1 MEKKLNKDT
10 EFVLVETVSMFR
22 MRYMIEVPKGK
33 YEYALDDVVMR
44 DAELKEFS
52 QKHLDEIIVSHRKV
66 KRKKIVEMVDND
78 NDYCKSWS
86 PEKKLEVFVNFM
98 ETKNEQTN

>member
-1 MEKKLNKDT
+1 MSKDT

-33 YEYALDDVVMR
+33 SEYALDDVVMR

-52 QKHLDEIIVSHRKV
+52 QKHLDEIIVSHRTIKP
-66 KRKKIVEMVDND
+66 KRILELIDND
-78 NDYCKSWS
+78 NEYCKSWS
-86 PEKKLEVFVNFM
+86 PEKKLEAFVNFM

>member
-1 MEKKLNKDT
+1 MSKDT

-22 MRYMIEVPKGK
+22 MRYVIEVPKGK
-33 YEYALDDVVMR
+33 PEYALDDVVMR

-52 QKHLDEIIVSHRKV
+52 QEHLDEIIVSHRTIKP
-66 KRKKIVEMVDND
+66 KKIVKMIDIDNE
-78 NDYCKSWS
+78 YCKSWS
-86 PEKKLEVFVNFM
+86 PEKKLQSFVNFM

>member
-1 MEKKLNKDT
+1 MSKDT

-22 MRYMIEVPKGK
+22 MRYMIEVPKGNPK
-33 YEYALDDVVMR
+33 YALDDVVMNEG
-44 DAELKEFS
+44 ELKEFS
-52 QKHLDEIIVSHRKV
+52 QEHLDEIIVSHRKV

>member
-1 MEKKLNKDT
+1 MSKDT

-33 YEYALDDVVMR
+33 SHYALDDVVGG
-44 DAELKEFS
+44 ELKEFS

-66 KRKKIVEMVDND
+66 KQKKIVEMIDND
-78 NDYCKSWS
+78 NEYCKSWS
-86 PEKKLEVFVNFM
+86 PEKKLESFVNFM

>member
-1 MEKKLNKDT
+1 MSKDT

-22 MRYMIEVPKGK
+22 MRYVIEVPKGK
-33 YEYALDDVVMR
+33 SEYALDDVVMR

-52 QKHLDEIIVSHRKV
+52 QKHLDEIIVSHRTIKP
-66 KRKKIVEMVDND
+66 KKILELIDND
-78 NDYCKSWS
+78 NEYCKSWS
-86 PEKKLEVFVNFM
+86 PDKKLQSFVNFM

>member
-1 MEKKLNKDT
+1 MSKDT

-33 YEYALDDVVMR
+33 SEYALDDVVMR

-52 QKHLDEIIVSHRKV
+52 QEHLDEIIVSHRTIKP
-66 KRKKIVEMVDND
+66 KKIVKMIDIDNE
-78 NDYCKSWS
+78 YCKSWS
-86 PEKKLEVFVNFM
+86 PEKKLQAFVNFM

>member
-1 MEKKLNKDT
+1 MSKDT

-22 MRYMIEVPKGK
+22 MRYVIEVPKGK
-33 YEYALDDVVMR
+33 PEYALDDVVMR

-52 QKHLDEIIVSHRKV
+52 QEHLDEIIVSHRTIKP
-66 KRKKIVEMVDND
+66 KKILKLIDIDNE
-78 NDYCKSWS
+78 YCKSWS
-86 PEKKLEVFVNFM
+86 PEKKLQSFVNFM

>member
-1 MEKKLNKDT
+1 MSKDT

-22 MRYMIEVPKGK
+22 MRYVIEVPKGK
-33 YEYALDDVVMR
+33 SEYALDDVVMR

-52 QKHLDEIIVSHRKV
+52 QKHLDEIIVSHRTIKP
-66 KRKKIVEMVDND
+66 KKIVKMIDND
-78 NDYCKSWS
+78 NEYCKSWS
-86 PEKKLEVFVNFM
+86 PEKKLQTFVNFM